1 MDDVLVTKTSASLRI
16 PDDYIIRIPISKT
29 GKTLKLQWP
38 KVSVSVAT
46 LEVVYNEG
54 KTINKIFFYLTLYEL
69 SLVDNSNLK
78 VIFFVFCRIIMHF
91 IVSVSYLLNNF

>member
-1 MDDVLVTKTSASLRI
+1 MLAKNQRYQNVEVFVDDVLVTKTSASLRV
-16 PDDYIIRIPISKT
+16 PDDYIIRIPLSKT

-54 KTINKIFFYLTLYEL
+54 KSINKIISLSFCTLVL
-69 SLVDNSNLK
+69 IS
-78 VIFFVFCRIIMHF
+78 
-91 IVSVSYLLNNF
+91 